1 VVVVGLRQA
10 ADAAM
15 VASGEIA
22 VGAGPV
28 LVDRGV
34 SMAVGG
40 CHPAASAEAP
50 RSSR

>member
-1 VVVVGLRQA
+1 VVELRQA

-15 VASGEIA
+15 VAASGEIA

-34 SMAVGG
+34 
-40 CHPAASAEAP
+40 
-50 RSSR
+50 